1 MKRFTLAL
9 PAAWMAVFLV
19 LPLLIVL
26 AVAFAE
32 ATAAVPPFALGL
44 NLGNFAALFADGF
57 YLGAFAR
64 SFIVAG
70 VSSVLC
76 LAVGYPMGFA
86 ITRAPANWRGAL
98 LTLVILP
105 FWTGFLLRL
114 TAWIGLLRE
123 DGWINAVLGLFGL
136 GPAEMLYTPGAM
148 YVGIAYCYLPF
159 MILPLYARLSARDVA
174 LEEAAADLGAGP
186 WRVFWRITWPLSRP
200 GVVAG
205 LLLVFVP
212 AMGEF
217 VIPELLGGPAAE
229 TLGRVLWGEFF
240 ANRDWPMA
248 SALAVAMLLVLMLP
262 VGVWQWKQGGER

>member
-1 MKRFTLAL
+1 MRRLAIAL
-9 PAAWMAVFLV
+9 PAAWLVVFLA
-19 LPLLIVL
+19 LPLAIVA
-26 AVAFAE
+26 AVALGE
-32 ATAAVPPFALGL
+32 ATPSVPPFALGL
-44 NLGNFAALFADGF
+44 QGGNFAALFADGF
-57 YLGAFAR
+57 YLHAFGQ
-64 SFIVAG
+64 SLLIAG
-70 VSSVLC
+70 MSALLC
-76 LAVGYPMGFA
+76 LLIGYPMAFA
-86 ITRAPANWRGAL
+86 ITRAPQAWRGVL

-123 DGWINAVLGLFGL
+123 DGWINALLGVLGI
-136 GPAEMLYTPGAM
+136 GPFQMLYTPAAM

-186 WRVFWRITWPLSRP
+186 WRVFLRVTWPLSLP

-217 VIPELLGGPAAE
+217 VIPELLGGPSAE

-248 SALAVAMLLVLMLP
+248 SALAMAMLLVLMLP